1 MENKLQIYISAEAV
15 IQVLLNTKDPFQ
27 THNGLYLWELSKLV
41 EYKYNPLDF
50 VITNITPGLSDRDPI
65 NIENI
70 YYKSSIAK
78 AIDLYCIELSRK
90 PNQSSHGNF

>member
-1 MENKLQIYISAEAV
+1 MKDKLQIYISAEDV

-27 THNGLYLWELSKLV
+27 THNGLYLWEISKLTK
-41 EYKYNPLDF
+41 EGYNPSDF
-50 VITNITPGLSDRDPI
+50 VITGITIGLSDRDPI

-78 AIDLYCIELSRK
+78 AIDLYCIFLSRK
-90 PNQSSHGNF
+90 PKQSSYGNF